1 MEEITEKIGFL
12 STSFGVKLHHAGYV
26 VGRTVQR
33 LLRRYQ
39 DRQLRAAL
47 IRDGFKIEFYG
58 NDNWR
63 VNMRAMYLP
72 AKIRMSDRALD
83 RLLIDIAASEGVI

>member
-12 STSFGVKLHHAGYV
+12 TTSFGVKLHH
-26 VGRTVQR
+26 VGAALGRGVQR
-33 LLRRYQ
+33 LLRKYQ

-47 IRDGFKIEFYG
+47 IRDGFKVEFYD

-63 VNMRAMYLP
+63 VNMRGMYLP
-72 AKIRMSDRALD
+72 AKIRMSDAALD
-83 RLLIDIAASEGVI
+83 RLLADIKTSEGAI